1 MKTINLE
8 GETVLVT
15 GGAGSIGA
23 AIARDLANAG
33 ARVVVADLSFE
44 AAERVVSEIRSAGG
58 EAQPLQM
65 DVRSSTSVDDGVASL
80 ADEARP
86 LTGLVNAAGILRTGD
101 LAGMTDAAWEEMVDV
116 NVTGTFRTTRAV
128 TAVMRAH
135 GRGSIVNVSSV
146 SAFIGSGDGAAYTST
161 KGAVLSFT
169 YGTAGELAPY
179 GIRVNAVCPGW
190 VDGGFTHQAMALSD
204 DPAALAEMARR
215 LHPLGRMAAP
225 SDVADAV
232 TWLMSPS
239 ASFVTGAPIFVDGG
253 FMVHRGLTP

>member
-8 GETVLVT
+8 SETVLVT

-23 AIARDLANAG
+23 AIARDLAHAG

-58 EAQPLQM
+58 EARPLWM

-101 LAGMTDAAWEEMVDV
+101 LAGMTDAAWEEMIDV
-116 NVTGTFRTTRAV
+116 NATGTFRTTRAV
-128 TAVMRAH
+128 AAVMRAQ

-204 DPAALAEMARR
+204 DPSALTEMARR